1 MILESLLLTISLACA
16 VKAGRLLT
24 VRPPR
29 LRSQP
34 HARRAVAPVTL

>member
-1 MILESLLLTISLACA
+1 MILETLLLIISLACA
-16 VKAGRLLT
+16 VKAVRLMT

-34 HARRAVAPVTL
+34 HA